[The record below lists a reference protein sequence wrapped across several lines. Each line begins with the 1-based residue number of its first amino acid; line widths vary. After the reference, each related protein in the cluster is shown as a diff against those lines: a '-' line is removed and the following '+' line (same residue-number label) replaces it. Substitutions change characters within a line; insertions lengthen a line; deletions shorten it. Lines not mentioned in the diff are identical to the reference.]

1 MHACSCVGEYLCVHI
16 CTCVYM
22 FVHVCTWVQVLSC
35 LSTVVS
41 ASGDPSGPSLQG
53 PLLLDLWE
61 PPTEIQMAL
70 LFFFF
75 WYEPILIGDWGS
87 VILPHLPYSGVA
99 MLSCETILW
108 PWLIMALCMATF
120 PVEMAQGWTDQCPV
134 TVWVSWP
141 GRLQSQWS
149 PFMVDFT
156 GCEIT
161 SDRALGYMCCSF
173 KVPCRN
179 SFPEHFSDH
188 LSNQKSGCRLTGP
201 FSSQARFSQQLFPF
215 YTQKGFL

>member
-1 MHACSCVGEYLCVHI
+1 MLVPVWSS
-16 CTCVYM
+16 TCVYTC
-22 FVHVCTWVQVLSC
+22 VPVCTCLYMCVRECRFFLVLAQLFLLQEIHLAPLYRVLC
-35 LSTVVS
+35 
-41 ASGDPSGPSLQG
+41 SLISESHLQKFK
-53 PLLLDLWE
+53 WHC
-61 PPTEIQMAL
+61 
-70 LFFFF
+70 FFFF

-161 SDRALGYMCCSF
+161 SDRALGYVCCSV

-201 FSSQARFSQQLFPF
+201 FSRQARFSQQLFPF